1 MKEQD
6 LTPSHENETE
16 PKVELNAEVS
26 HDQSEAQIQEEKTES
41 DDNTDTENLKSD
53 SKTELQEK
61 PDYAS
66 MEKHELIQRLKLIL
80 DAELDND
87 SKERAESI
95 KIHFYKKHNTTIEEL
110 KRNFIKEGGQEKDFH
125 PERDDQELEMKAL
138 LQQYRDQKAEVHK
151 SHEQQ
156 KENNLK
162 QKLLI
167 IEELKQLVNG
177 QESFEK
183 TFNEFRDL
191 QKKWK
196 NYGMVPSQSV
206 KHLWENYHH
215 AVEQFYDYSK
225 INRELRDLDLRKNHE
240 AKVSLCEN
248 AETLL
253 EEKSAVKAF
262 NDLQKLHEM
271 WREVGPVDRSKR
283 EDLWNRFKTISNT
296 INKNQQ
302 NFYNGIR
309 EEQVYNLQKK
319 TVLCVKVEELA
330 SKIVDTHQDW
340 NEASKQV
347 LEIQTEWRSIGFAPK
362 KDNNSIYQRFRE
374 ACDLFFNHKRDFYV
388 KHKDELN
395 ENLKLKVVLCE
406 KAEELQDSTDW
417 KQTTNELIRIQKK
430 WKSSGNVPRKVSND
444 IWNRFR
450 KACDYFFDRKSEHFG
465 SLDLKQAENLKLKEA
480 VIEKAQNYT
489 PSDDDDENLN
499 TVKQLQK
506 EWSEIGHVPFKS
518 KEHIQNDFGKAINAL
533 YDKMNMDSSNLEVQ
547 KFKLKI
553 DSILEG
559 RKPEDTLIYERNK
572 LYNRIKQLES
582 DVTLWENNMGFFSL
596 SDKSSSILKE
606 MQEKVNQGKKNLT
619 LLKQKIKLIDDLAR

>member
-80 DAELDND
+80 DSELNNE

-95 KIHFYKKHNTTIEEL
+95 KIHFYKKHNAAIEEL
-110 KRNFIKEGGQEKDFH
+110 KRNFIKEGGQEKDFY
-125 PERDDQELEMKAL
+125 PEKDDQELEIKAL

-151 SHEQQ
+151 SYEQQ

-183 TFNEFRDL
+183 TFHEFRDL

-196 NYGMVPSQSV
+196 DYGMVPSQSV

-225 INRELRDLDLRKNHE
+225 INRELRDLDLRKNYE

-248 AETLL
+248 AEQLL

-271 WREVGPVDRSKR
+271 WREVGPVDRTKR

-319 TVLCVKVEELA
+319 TALCVKVEEIA

-388 KHKDELN
+388 EHKDKLN

-430 WKSSGNVPRKVSND
+430 WKSIGNVPRKVSND

-450 KACDYFFDRKSEHFG
+450 KSCDNFFDRKTEHFG

-480 VIEKAQNYT
+480 VIEKVQSYT
-489 PSDDDDENLN
+489 PSEDDDENLN
-499 TVKQLQK
+499 AVKQFQK

-559 RKPEDTLIYERNK
+559 RKAEDTLIYERNK

-606 MQEKVNQGKKNLT
+606 MQEKVNQGKKNLA

>member
-16 PKVELNAEVS
+16 PKIELSAEVT
-26 HDQSEAQIQEEKTES
+26 HDQSETQIQEEKTES
-41 DDNTDTENLKSD
+41 DDDTDIENLKSD

-61 PDYAS
+61 PDYAL

-80 DAELDND
+80 DVELDND
-87 SKERAESI
+87 SKERAENI
-95 KIHFYKKHNTTIEEL
+95 KVHFYKKHNATIEEL
-110 KRNFIKEGGQEKDFH
+110 KRNFLKEGGQETDFH
-125 PERDDQELEMKAL
+125 PEKDDQELEIKAL
-138 LQQYRDQKAEVHK
+138 LQQYRDKKAEVHK
-151 SHEQQ
+151 SFEQQ
-156 KENNLK
+156 KETNLK

-167 IEELKQLVNG
+167 IEEIKQLVNG

-183 TFNEFRDL
+183 TFHEFRAL

-196 NYGMVPSQSV
+196 DYGMVPSPSV
-206 KHLWENYHH
+206 KHLWDNYHH

-248 AETLL
+248 AEKLL

-271 WREVGPVDRSKR
+271 WREVGPVDRTKR
-283 EDLWNRFKTISNT
+283 EELWDRFKTISNT

-302 NFYNGIR
+302 SFYNGIR

-319 TVLCVKVEELA
+319 TALCIKVEEVA
-330 SKIVDTHQDW
+330 STIVDTHQDW
-340 NEASKQV
+340 NEASKKV
-347 LEIQTEWRSIGFAPK
+347 LEIQQEWRSIGFAPK

-388 KHKDELN
+388 EHKDKLN

-406 KAEELQDSTDW
+406 KAEEFQDSTDW

-430 WKSSGNVPRKVSND
+430 WKSIGNVPRKVSND

-450 KACDYFFDRKSEHFG
+450 KACDTFFDRKSEHFG
-465 SLDLKQAENLKLKEA
+465 SLDLKHAENLKLKEA
-480 VIEKAQNYT
+480 VIETVNSFT
-489 PSDDDDENLN
+489 PSEDNEENLN
-499 TVKQLQK
+499 VVKQFQK
-506 EWSEIGHVPFKS
+506 DWSEIGHVPFKH
-518 KEHIQNDFGKAINAL
+518 KEQIQNNFGKAINAL

>member
-16 PKVELNAEVS
+16 PKVELSAEAT
-26 HDQSEAQIQEEKTES
+26 HDQSETQIQEEKTES
-41 DDNTDTENLKSD
+41 DDDTENLKSD
-53 SKTELQEK
+53 SKAELQEK

-80 DAELDND
+80 DVELDNE
-87 SKERAESI
+87 SKERAENI
-95 KIHFYKKHNTTIEEL
+95 KIHFYKKHNATIEEL
-110 KRNFIKEGGQEKDFH
+110 KRNFLKEGGQETDFH
-125 PERDDQELEMKAL
+125 PEKDDQELEIKTL
-138 LQQYRDQKAEVHK
+138 LQQYRDKKAEVHK
-151 SHEQQ
+151 SFEQK

-167 IEELKQLVNG
+167 IEEIKQLVNG

-183 TFNEFRDL
+183 TFHEFRVL

-196 NYGMVPSQSV
+196 DYGMVPSPSV

-225 INRELRDLDLRKNHE
+225 INRELRDLDLRKNLE
-240 AKVSLCEN
+240 AKISLCEN
-248 AETLL
+248 AEKLL

-283 EDLWNRFKTISNT
+283 EELWDRFKTISNT
-296 INKNQQ
+296 INRNQQ
-302 NFYNGIR
+302 SFYNGIR
-309 EEQVYNLQKK
+309 EEQVCNLQKK
-319 TVLCVKVEELA
+319 TALCIKVEEIA
-330 SKIVDTHQDW
+330 SQIVDSHQDW
-340 NEASKQV
+340 NEASKKV
-347 LEIQTEWRSIGFAPK
+347 LEIQQEWRSIGFAPK

-388 KHKDELN
+388 EHKDKLN
-395 ENLKLKVVLCE
+395 ENMKLKVVLCE
-406 KAEELQDSTDW
+406 KAEEFQDSTDW

-430 WKSSGNVPRKVSND
+430 WKSIGNVPRKVSND

-450 KACDYFFDRKSEHFG
+450 KACDTFFDRKSEHFG
-465 SLDLKQAENLKLKEA
+465 SLDLKQAENLKLKET
-480 VIEKAQNYT
+480 VIETINSFT
-489 PSDDDDENLN
+489 PSEDNEENLN
-499 TVKQLQK
+499 VVKQFQK
-506 EWSEIGHVPFKS
+506 DWSEIGHVPFKN
-518 KEHIQNDFGKAINAL
+518 KEQIQNDFGKAINAL

-553 DSILEG
+553 DSILETK
-559 RKPEDTLIYERNK
+559 KPEDKLIYERNK
-572 LYNRIKQLES
+572 LYNKIKQLES

>member
-16 PKVELNAEVS
+16 PKVESKAEVT
-26 HDQSEAQIQEEKTES
+26 HDQSETPKQEEKS
-41 DDNTDTENLKSD
+41 DSNLDSDNLKSNTE
-53 SKTELQEK
+53 KELQDK

-80 DAELDND
+80 EAELDND

-95 KIHFYKKHNTTIEEL
+95 KVHFYKKHNASIEEL
-110 KRNFIKEGGQEKDFH
+110 KRAFIKEGGQEKDFQ
-125 PERDDQELEMKAL
+125 PEKDDQELEIKEL
-138 LQQYRDQKAEVHK
+138 LQQYRDKKAEVQK
-151 SHEQQ
+151 SYEQQ

-167 IEELKQLVNG
+167 IDEIKQLITG
-177 QESFEK
+177 KESFEK
-183 TFNEFRDL
+183 TFHEFRDL

-196 NYGMVPSQSV
+196 DYGMVPSQSV

-225 INRELRDLDLRKNHE
+225 INRELRDLDLRKNYE
-240 AKVSLCEN
+240 AKLNLCEN
-248 AETLL
+248 ADKLL
-253 EEKSAVKAF
+253 ELDSPVKAF

-271 WREVGPVDRSKR
+271 WREVGPVDRNLR
-283 EDLWNRFKTISNT
+283 EELWQRFKAVSNT

-302 NFYNGIR
+302 NYYNGVR

-319 TVLCVKVEELA
+319 SALCVKVEEIA
-330 SKIVDTHQDW
+330 GKILDSHQDW
-340 NEASKQV
+340 NAASKEV
-347 LEIQTEWRSIGFAPK
+347 LDIQKEWRTIGFAPK

-388 KHKDELN
+388 EHKEKLN
-395 ENLKLKVVLCE
+395 ENLKVKIELCE
-406 KAEELQDSTDW
+406 KAESLQDSTDW

-430 WKSSGNVPRKVSND
+430 WKNIGNVPRKVSNEV
-444 IWNRFR
+444 WNRFR
-450 KACDYFFDRKSEHFG
+450 KACDIFFDRKSEHFG
-465 SLDLKQAENLKLKEA
+465 SLDQKQSDNLKLKQE
-480 VIEKAQNYT
+480 VIEKVKAFEIGENNE
-489 PSDDDDENLN
+489 ENLN
-499 TVKQLQK
+499 AVKLFQK
-506 EWSEIGHVPFKS
+506 EWSAIGHVPFKN
-518 KEHIQNDFGKAINAL
+518 KENIQNDFGKAINAL
-533 YDKMNMDSSNLEVQ
+533 YDKMNLDSSNLEIQ

-559 RKPEDTLIYERNK
+559 KKPEDKLIYERNK
-572 LYNRIKQLES
+572 LYNKIKQLET
-582 DVTLWENNMGFFSL
+582 DITLWENNMGFFSL

-606 MQEKVNQGKKNLT
+606 MEEKINQGKKNLS
-619 LLKQKIKLIDDLAR
+619 LLTQKIKLIDDLAK

>member
-16 PKVELNAEVS
+16 PKVELSAEVT
-26 HDQSEAQIQEEKTES
+26 HDQSETQIQEEKTES
-41 DDNTDTENLKSD
+41 DDDTENLKSD
-53 SKTELQEK
+53 SKAELQEK

-80 DAELDND
+80 DVELDND
-87 SKERAESI
+87 SKERAENI
-95 KIHFYKKHNTTIEEL
+95 KVHFYKKHNATIEEL
-110 KRNFIKEGGQEKDFH
+110 KRNFLKEGGQETDFH
-125 PERDDQELEMKAL
+125 PEKDDQELEIKAL
-138 LQQYRDQKAEVHK
+138 LQQYRDKKAEVHK
-151 SHEQQ
+151 SFEQK
-156 KENNLK
+156 KETNLK

-167 IEELKQLVNG
+167 IEEIKQLVNG

-183 TFNEFRDL
+183 TFHEFRVL

-196 NYGMVPSQSV
+196 DYGMVPSPSV

-225 INRELRDLDLRKNHE
+225 INRELRDLDLRKNLE
-240 AKVSLCEN
+240 AKISLCED
-248 AETLL
+248 AEKLL

-271 WREVGPVDRSKR
+271 WREIGPVDRSKR
-283 EDLWNRFKTISNT
+283 EELWDRFKTISNT
-296 INKNQQ
+296 INRNQQ
-302 NFYNGIR
+302 SFYNGIR
-309 EEQVYNLQKK
+309 EEQVCNLQKK
-319 TVLCVKVEELA
+319 TALCIKVEEIA
-330 SKIVDTHQDW
+330 SQIVDSHQDW
-340 NEASKQV
+340 NEASKKV
-347 LEIQTEWRSIGFAPK
+347 LEIQQEWRSIGFAPK

-388 KHKDELN
+388 EHKDKLN
-395 ENLKLKVVLCE
+395 ENMKLKVVLCE
-406 KAEELQDSTDW
+406 KAEEFQDSTDW

-430 WKSSGNVPRKVSND
+430 WKSIGNVPRKVSND

-450 KACDYFFDRKSEHFG
+450 KACDTFFDRKSEHFG
-465 SLDLKQAENLKLKEA
+465 SLDLKQAENLKLKET
-480 VIEKAQNYT
+480 VIETINSFT
-489 PSDDDDENLN
+489 PSEDNEENLN
-499 TVKQLQK
+499 VVKQFQK
-506 EWSEIGHVPFKS
+506 DWSEIGHVPFKQ
-518 KEHIQNDFGKAINAL
+518 KEQIQNDFGKAINAL

-553 DSILEG
+553 DSILETK
-559 RKPEDTLIYERNK
+559 KPEDKLIYERNK
-572 LYNRIKQLES
+572 LYNKIKQLES

-619 LLKQKIKLIDDLAR
+619 LLKQKIKLIDDLAK

>member
-16 PKVELNAEVS
+16 PIVELRAEAT
-26 HDQSEAQIQEEKTES
+26 HDQSEEQIQEEKS
-41 DDNTDTENLKSD
+41 DSDSNTDNLK
-53 SKTELQEK
+53 SKTELQEI

-80 DAELDND
+80 ESDLDNE

-95 KIHFYKKHNTTIEEL
+95 KVHFYKKHNASIEEY
-110 KRNFIKEGGQEKDFH
+110 KRVFIKEGGLEEDFH
-125 PERDDQELEMKAL
+125 PERDDQEIEIKDL
-138 LQQYRDQKAEVHK
+138 LQQYRDKKAVVQK
-151 SHEQQ
+151 SFEQQ

-167 IEELKQLVNG
+167 IDEIKQLISG

-183 TFNEFRDL
+183 TFHEFRAL

-196 NYGMVPSQSV
+196 DYGMVPSQSI

-225 INRELRDLDLRKNHE
+225 INRDLRDLDLRKNYE
-240 AKVSLCEN
+240 AKIALCEN
-248 AETLL
+248 AEKLI
-253 EEKSAVKAF
+253 EQDSPVKAF

-271 WREVGPVDRSKR
+271 WREVGPVDRSLR
-283 EDLWNRFKTISNT
+283 EELWQRFKTISNT

-302 NFYNGIR
+302 NFYNGVR
-309 EEQVYNLQKK
+309 EEQIYNLQKK
-319 TVLCVKVEELA
+319 TTLCVKVEEIA
-330 SKIVDTHQDW
+330 GKVVKTHQEW
-340 NEASKQV
+340 NEASKEV
-347 LEIQTEWRSIGFAPK
+347 LEIQTEWRTIGFAPK
-362 KDNNSIYQRFRE
+362 KDNNLIYQRFRE

-388 KHKDELN
+388 EHKDALN
-395 ENLKLKVVLCE
+395 ENLNIKMALCE
-406 KAEELQDSTDW
+406 KAEELQNSTDW

-430 WKSSGNVPRKVSND
+430 WKSIGNVPRKVSNE
-444 IWNRFR
+444 IWDRFR
-450 KACDYFFDRKSEHFG
+450 KACDHFFERKSEHFG

-480 VIEKAQNYT
+480 IIEKIKEFKLSEDNE
-489 PSDDDDENLN
+489 ENLN
-499 TVKQLQK
+499 TIKQFQK
-506 EWSEIGHVPFKS
+506 DWSSIGHVPFKN
-518 KEHIQNDFGKAINAL
+518 KENIQNDFSKAVNIL
-533 YDKMNMDSSNLEVQ
+533 YDKMNMDSSNLEIQ

-559 RKPEDTLIYERNK
+559 KKPEDKLIHERNK
-572 LYNRIKQLES
+572 LYTRVKQLET
-582 DVTLWENNMGFFSL
+582 DIALWGNNMGFFSL

-606 MQEKVNQGKKNLT
+606 MEEKISQGKKNLG
-619 LLKQKIKLIDDLAR
+619 LLKQKIKLIDDLAN

>member
-16 PKVELNAEVS
+16 PKVELSAEVT
-26 HDQSEAQIQEEKTES
+26 HDQSETQIQEEKTES
-41 DDNTDTENLKSD
+41 DDDTENLKSD
-53 SKTELQEK
+53 SKAELQEK

-80 DAELDND
+80 DVELDND
-87 SKERAESI
+87 SKERAENI
-95 KIHFYKKHNTTIEEL
+95 KVHFYKKHNATIEEL
-110 KRNFIKEGGQEKDFH
+110 KRNFLKEGGQETDFH
-125 PERDDQELEMKAL
+125 PEKDDQELEIKTL
-138 LQQYRDQKAEVHK
+138 LQQYRDKKAEVHK
-151 SHEQQ
+151 SFEQK

-167 IEELKQLVNG
+167 IEEIKQLVNG

-183 TFNEFRDL
+183 TFHEFRVL

-196 NYGMVPSQSV
+196 DYGMVPSPSV

-225 INRELRDLDLRKNHE
+225 INRELRDLDLRKNLE
-240 AKVSLCEN
+240 AKISLCED
-248 AETLL
+248 AEKLL

-283 EDLWNRFKTISNT
+283 EELWDRFKTISNT
-296 INKNQQ
+296 INRNQQ
-302 NFYNGIR
+302 SFYNGIR
-309 EEQVYNLQKK
+309 EEQVCNLQKK
-319 TVLCVKVEELA
+319 TALCIKVEEIA
-330 SKIVDTHQDW
+330 SQIVDSHQDW
-340 NEASKQV
+340 NEASKKV
-347 LEIQTEWRSIGFAPK
+347 LEIQQEWRSIGFAPK

-388 KHKDELN
+388 EHKDKLN
-395 ENLKLKVVLCE
+395 ENIKLKVVLCE
-406 KAEELQDSTDW
+406 KAEEFQDSTDW

-430 WKSSGNVPRKVSND
+430 WKSIGNVPRKVSND

-450 KACDYFFDRKSEHFG
+450 KACDTFFDRKSEHFG
-465 SLDLKQAENLKLKEA
+465 SLDLKQAENLKLKET
-480 VIEKAQNYT
+480 VIETINSFT
-489 PSDDDDENLN
+489 PSEDNEENLN
-499 TVKQLQK
+499 VVKQFQK
-506 EWSEIGHVPFKS
+506 DWSEIGHVPFKN
-518 KEHIQNDFGKAINAL
+518 KEQIQNDFGKAINAL

-553 DSILEG
+553 DSILETK
-559 RKPEDTLIYERNK
+559 KPEDKLIYERNK
-572 LYNRIKQLES
+572 LYNKIKQLES

>member
-16 PKVELNAEVS
+16 PKVELSAEVT
-26 HDQSEAQIQEEKTES
+26 HDQSETQIQEEKTES
-41 DDNTDTENLKSD
+41 DDDTENLKSD
-53 SKTELQEK
+53 SKAELQEK

-80 DAELDND
+80 DVELDNE
-87 SKERAESI
+87 SKERAENI
-95 KIHFYKKHNTTIEEL
+95 KIHFYKKHNATIEEL
-110 KRNFIKEGGQEKDFH
+110 KRNFLKEGGQETDFH
-125 PERDDQELEMKAL
+125 PEKDDQELEIKTL
-138 LQQYRDQKAEVHK
+138 LQQYRDKKAEVHK
-151 SHEQQ
+151 SFEQK

-167 IEELKQLVNG
+167 IEEIKQLVNG

-183 TFNEFRDL
+183 TFHEFRVL

-196 NYGMVPSQSV
+196 DYGMVPSPSV

-225 INRELRDLDLRKNHE
+225 INRELRDLDLRKNLE
-240 AKVSLCEN
+240 AKISLCEN
-248 AETLL
+248 AEKLL

-271 WREVGPVDRSKR
+271 WREIGPVDRSKR
-283 EDLWNRFKTISNT
+283 EELWDRFKTISNT
-296 INKNQQ
+296 INRNQQ
-302 NFYNGIR
+302 SFYNGIR
-309 EEQVYNLQKK
+309 EEQVCNLQKK
-319 TVLCVKVEELA
+319 TALCIKVEEIA
-330 SKIVDTHQDW
+330 SQIVDSHQDW
-340 NEASKQV
+340 NEASKKV
-347 LEIQTEWRSIGFAPK
+347 LEIQQEWRSIGFAPK

-388 KHKDELN
+388 EHKDKLN
-395 ENLKLKVVLCE
+395 ENMKLKIVLCE
-406 KAEELQDSTDW
+406 KAEEFQDSTDW

-430 WKSSGNVPRKVSND
+430 WKSIGNVPRKVSND

-450 KACDYFFDRKSEHFG
+450 KACDTFFDRKSEHFG
-465 SLDLKQAENLKLKEA
+465 SLDLKQAENLKLKET
-480 VIEKAQNYT
+480 VIETINSFT
-489 PSDDDDENLN
+489 PSEDNEENLN
-499 TVKQLQK
+499 VVKQFQK
-506 EWSEIGHVPFKS
+506 DWSEIGHVPFKQ
-518 KEHIQNDFGKAINAL
+518 KEQIQNNFGKAINAL

-553 DSILEG
+553 DSILETK
-559 RKPEDTLIYERNK
+559 KPEDKLIYERNK
-572 LYNRIKQLES
+572 LYNKIKQLES

-596 SDKSSSILKE
+596 SDKSNSILKE

>member
-16 PKVELNAEVS
+16 PKAELSAEAT
-26 HDQSEAQIQEEKTES
+26 HDQSEEKIQEEKIES
-41 DDNTDTENLKSD
+41 EDNSDTENLKSD

-80 DAELDND
+80 DVELDND

-95 KIHFYKKHNTTIEEL
+95 KIHFYKKHNANIEEF
-110 KRNFIKEGGQEKDFH
+110 KRNFIKEGGEEKDFY
-125 PERDDQELEMKAL
+125 PEKDDQELEIKAL
-138 LQQYRDQKAEVHK
+138 LQQYRDKKAEVHK
-151 SHEQQ
+151 SFEQQ
-156 KENNLK
+156 KETNLK

-167 IEELKQLVNG
+167 IEEIKQLVNG

-183 TFNEFRDL
+183 TFHEFRAL
-191 QKKWK
+191 QRKWK
-196 NYGMVPSQSV
+196 DYGMVPSPSV

-240 AKVSLCEN
+240 AKISLCEN
-248 AETLL
+248 AEKLL

-271 WREVGPVDRSKR
+271 WREVGPVDRTKR
-283 EDLWNRFKTISNT
+283 EELWDRFKTISNT

-302 NFYNGIR
+302 TFYNGIR

-319 TVLCVKVEELA
+319 TALCVKVEEVA
-330 SKIVDTHQDW
+330 STIVDSHQDW
-340 NEASKQV
+340 NEASKKV
-347 LEIQTEWRSIGFAPK
+347 LEIQQEWRSIGFAPK

-388 KHKDELN
+388 EHKDKLN

-406 KAEELQDSTDW
+406 KAEEFQDSTDW

-430 WKSSGNVPRKVSND
+430 WKSIGNVPRKVSND

-450 KACDYFFDRKSEHFG
+450 KACDTFFDRKTEYFG
-465 SLDLKQAENLKLKEA
+465 SLDLKQTENLKLKEA
-480 VIEKAQNYT
+480 VIETVNNFV
-489 PSDDDDENLN
+489 PSEDNDENLN
-499 TVKQLQK
+499 VVKQFQK
-506 EWSEIGHVPFKS
+506 DWSEIGHVPFKN
-518 KEHIQNDFGKAINAL
+518 KEQIQNDFGKAINAL

-559 RKPEDTLIYERNK
+559 RKAEDTLIYERNK
-572 LYNRIKQLES
+572 LYNKIKQLES

>member
-16 PKVELNAEVS
+16 PKVELSAEVT
-26 HDQSEAQIQEEKTES
+26 HDQSETQIQEEKTES
-41 DDNTDTENLKSD
+41 DDDTENLKSD
-53 SKTELQEK
+53 SKAELQEK

-80 DAELDND
+80 DVELDND
-87 SKERAESI
+87 SKERAENI
-95 KIHFYKKHNTTIEEL
+95 KVHFYKKHNATIEEL
-110 KRNFIKEGGQEKDFH
+110 KRNFLKEGGQETDFH
-125 PERDDQELEMKAL
+125 PEKDDQELEIKTL
-138 LQQYRDQKAEVHK
+138 LQQYRDKKAEVHK
-151 SHEQQ
+151 SFEQK

-167 IEELKQLVNG
+167 IEEIKQLVNG

-183 TFNEFRDL
+183 TFHEFRVL

-196 NYGMVPSQSV
+196 DYGMVPSPSV

-225 INRELRDLDLRKNHE
+225 INRELRDLDLRKNLE
-240 AKVSLCEN
+240 AKISLCED
-248 AETLL
+248 AEKLL

-271 WREVGPVDRSKR
+271 WREIGPVDRSKR
-283 EDLWNRFKTISNT
+283 EELWDRFKTISNT
-296 INKNQQ
+296 INRNQQ
-302 NFYNGIR
+302 SFYNGIR
-309 EEQVYNLQKK
+309 EEQVCNLQKK
-319 TVLCVKVEELA
+319 TALCIKVEEIA
-330 SKIVDTHQDW
+330 SQIVDSHQDW
-340 NEASKQV
+340 NEASKKV
-347 LEIQTEWRSIGFAPK
+347 LEIQQEWRSIGFAPK

-388 KHKDELN
+388 EHKDKLN
-395 ENLKLKVVLCE
+395 ENMKLKVVLCE
-406 KAEELQDSTDW
+406 KAEEFQDSTDW

-430 WKSSGNVPRKVSND
+430 WKSIGNVPRKVSND

-450 KACDYFFDRKSEHFG
+450 KACDTFFDRKSEHFG
-465 SLDLKQAENLKLKEA
+465 SLDLKQAENLKLKET
-480 VIEKAQNYT
+480 VIETINSFT
-489 PSDDDDENLN
+489 PSEDNEENLN
-499 TVKQLQK
+499 VVKQFQK
-506 EWSEIGHVPFKS
+506 DWSEIGHVPFKQ
-518 KEHIQNDFGKAINAL
+518 KEQIQNDFGKAINAL

-553 DSILEG
+553 DSILETK
-559 RKPEDTLIYERNK
+559 KPEDKLIYERNK
-572 LYNRIKQLES
+572 LYNKIKQLES

-596 SDKSSSILKE
+596 SDKSNSILKE